1 MRAEPSILHVDLDAM
16 FAAVEQ
22 RDKVSLRGRPV
33 IVGGVAG
40 RGVVSTASYEARAF
54 GARSAMPMAQAR
66 RLCPPGTAYLSP
78 RFAAYKKTSTVVM
91 SLLQGVSPLVE
102 QVSIDEA
109 YVDLAAAGHD
119 LSPSAVTTLALRL
132 KAEIAEATGGVTGS
146 IGAASSKLLA
156 KIGSDLHKP
165 DGLTVVVP
173 GDELAFLHPL
183 PVNRLG
189 GVGPATE
196 QRLHRSGVRTV
207 GDLATVALDDLVDWF
222 GTAHGT
228 GLYRLARG
236 DDNRPVISEREAK
249 SVSAEETFD
258 VDLTDPAQLNREL
271 DLLSARV
278 AGRLRSSGLTG
289 RTVNIKVRS
298 PDFTTVTR
306 AITRDQPTDDGRLLA
321 QLARRL
327 LAEVNTSGGVRL
339 LGVGVSTLADFAQ
352 DDLFSAVAMLPTPPA
367 GPVTRLPPA
376 PATHPAAAS
385 AAGPVAD
392 SSAHSGAASAAGPV
406 VDSSGRSGAA
416 FAAGPV
422 VDSAG
427 RSGAASA
434 AGPVADSGAASA
446 AGPVADLSGRSG
458 AAFAAEPAADSSVR
472 SAAGSAADLQSGSA
486 ADFVV
491 GSLGVSAADSS
502 VRSAASSVA
511 DLPPRSAAH
520 PAIGSVAHLP
530 PGSAAHPAAFDAEPV
545 AGSTGQPDADS
556 SAHSA
561 AGFTG
566 QHGDEPVADSAAP
579 VAAGPGAH
587 PAFGSVARTASG
599 SVDQTVAGSAPIS
612 FADPSGEFVAGS
624 PAARPGEFS
633 DFSTTGLADSMASGP
648 DGLAVG
654 TDPASVGSPP
664 AHFSGVAEVPTDA
677 GPATDGHTTTPG
689 DVAAPAPVWRPGQDV
704 RHDDHGAGWV
714 WGSGLGRVTIRFEG
728 PHTPPGPVHTFA
740 VDDPHLHPA
749 DPPDWTLPPVP

>member
-236 DDNRPVISEREAK
+236 DDSRPVISEREAK

-306 AITRDQPTDDGRLLA
+306 AFTRDQPTDDGRLLA

-352 DDLFSAVAMLPTPPA
+352 DDLFSAAAMLPTPPVPPPA
-367 GPVTRLPPA
+367 GPVTRLPPG
-376 PATHPAAAS
+376 PAAHAAAAS
-385 AAGPVAD
+385 AAGPVAG
-392 SSAHSGAASAAGPV
+392 SPAH
-406 VDSSGRSGAA
+406 
-416 FAAGPV
+416 
-422 VDSAG
+422 
-427 RSGAASA
+427 
-434 AGPVADSGAASA
+434 
-446 AGPVADLSGRSG
+446 
-458 AAFAAEPAADSSVR
+458 
-472 SAAGSAADLQSGSA
+472 SAAGS
-486 ADFVV
+486 
-491 GSLGVSAADSS
+491 
-502 VRSAASSVA
+502 VA
-511 DLPPRSAAH
+511 D
-520 PAIGSVAHLP
+520 LP
-530 PGSAAHPAAFDAEPV
+530 PGSAAHPAGFAVEPA
-545 AGSTGQPDADS
+545 AGSTAQPGADS

-561 AGFTG
+561 AGSTG
-566 QHGDEPVADSAAP
+566 QHGDEPVAGSAAQ
-579 VAAGPGAH
+579 VAAGTGAH
-587 PAFGSVARTASG
+587 PAFGSVAHTAAS
-599 SVDQTVAGSAPIS
+599 SVDQPVAGPVPLSL
-612 FADPSGEFVAGS
+612 ADPSGEFVAGS
-624 PAARPGEFS
+624 PATRPGELS
-633 DFSTTGLADSMASGP
+633 DSSSTGLADSMASAP
-648 DGLAVG
+648 DGPAAG

-677 GPATDGHTTTPG
+677 GPATDDHTITPG
-689 DVAAPAPVWRPGQDV
+689 EVAAPAPVWRPGQDV
-704 RHDDHGAGWV
+704 RHDVHGAGWV
-714 WGSGLGRVTIRFEG
+714 WGSGLGRVTVRFEG
-728 PHTPPGPVHTFA
+728 PHTPPGPVRTFA
-740 VDDPHLHPA
+740 VDDPHVHPA
-749 DPPDWTLPPVP
+749 DPPDWTLPPTP

>member
-146 IGAASSKLLA
+146 IGAASSKLIA

-196 QRLHRSGVRTV
+196 QRLHRSGVRTI

-228 GLYRLARG
+228 GLHRLARG
-236 DDNRPVISEREAK
+236 DDSRPVISEREAK

-306 AITRDQPTDDGRLLA
+306 AFTRDQPTDDGRLLA

-352 DDLFSAVAMLPTPPA
+352 DDLFSAAAMLPTPPVPPPA
-367 GPVTRLPPA
+367 GPVTRLPPG
-376 PATHPAAAS
+376 PAVHAATTS
-385 AAGPVAD
+385 ATTSATEPVAD
-392 SSAHSGAASAAGPV
+392 SSAQSAAG
-406 VDSSGRSGAA
+406 
-416 FAAGPV
+416 
-422 VDSAG
+422 
-427 RSGAASA
+427 
-434 AGPVADSGAASA
+434 
-446 AGPVADLSGRSG
+446 
-458 AAFAAEPAADSSVR
+458 
-472 SAAGSAADLQSGSA
+472 
-486 ADFVV
+486 
-491 GSLGVSAADSS
+491 
-502 VRSAASSVA
+502 SVA
-511 DLPPRSAAH
+511 DLPTGWAAHPAIGSVDLPPGSAAH
-520 PAIGSVAHLP
+520 PAIGSVDLP
-530 PGSAAHPAAFDAEPV
+530 PGSAAHPAGFV
-545 AGSTGQPDADS
+545 AAPAAGFTAQPDADS

-561 AGFTG
+561 AGSTG
-566 QHGDEPVADSAAP
+566 RHGEESVAGSAAQ
-579 VAAGPGAH
+579 AAAATDAH
-587 PAFGSVARTASG
+587 PAFGSVAQTAAS
-599 SVDQTVAGSAPIS
+599 SVDQPVAGSAPIS

-624 PAARPGEFS
+624 PATRPGEFS
-633 DFSTTGLADSMASGP
+633 DSSSTGLADPMASAP
-648 DGLAVG
+648 DGPAAG
-654 TDPASVGSPP
+654 TDSASAGSPP
-664 AHFSGVAEVPTDA
+664 AHFSGVAAVPTDA
-677 GPATDGHTTTPG
+677 GPATDDHTAG
-689 DVAAPAPVWRPGQDV
+689 LGNVAAPVPVWRPGQDV

-714 WGSGLGRVTIRFEG
+714 WGSGLGRVTVRFEG
-728 PHTPPGPVHTFA
+728 PHTPPGPVRTFS

-749 DPPDWTLPPVP
+749 DPPDWTLPPLP